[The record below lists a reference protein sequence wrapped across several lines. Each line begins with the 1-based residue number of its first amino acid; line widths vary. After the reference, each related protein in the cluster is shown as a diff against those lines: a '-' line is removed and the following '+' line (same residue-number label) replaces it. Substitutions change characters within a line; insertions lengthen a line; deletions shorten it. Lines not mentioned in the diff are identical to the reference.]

1 MSKKKVLI
9 SITEK
14 QYEKLEELCEETG
27 LPKSGIVSLALEN
40 LPMFAKK

>member
-1 MSKKKVLI
+1 MAKKKILV

-14 QYEKLEELCEETG
+14 QYEKLEKIRKETG

-40 LPMFAKK
+40 LPMFANK